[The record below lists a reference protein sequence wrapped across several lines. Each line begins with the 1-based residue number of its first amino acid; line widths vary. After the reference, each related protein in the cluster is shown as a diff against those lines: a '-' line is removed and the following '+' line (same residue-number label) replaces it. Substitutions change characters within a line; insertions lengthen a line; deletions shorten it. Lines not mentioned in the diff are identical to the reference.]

1 MDPQAR
7 AGEFPAGLPAC
18 RTNEELYVGVPSPDA
33 RPAEPGLNLDELARL
48 VHQADPAAV
57 LVAPRVLW
65 RVIKH
70 CRQVP
75 GWGLQIPHRKS
86 FVVTREELSGV
97 VEPDELLPRCELP
110 ELVILLAWPEEE
122 QLQTR
127 PRDETLLEYWRL
139 LFHARVHW
147 VLQQRIARGE
157 LTLPKVRQRIHRIG
171 QTEFDE
177 VRYVLRS
184 EELLLPPIEDRN
196 VYVEFAAVFLELQ
209 WFQPQLL
216 PRFFPTMVQWDQIQ
230 QVLAQD
236 VDAEALFHQT
246 RLAGAPDPQQWRQ
259 RLQQQEREN
268 EEEEAGPFLRTV
280 IRVLDWLGY
289 GPGPQRQED
298 LRRHRRLLRQAEK
311 AAEQGNHV
319 RAAILAQRAARFGT
333 AKRAE
338 AAARQAREH
347 LDALT
352 GRLQQ
357 AVGFSNEEA
366 QRWRSVLWG
375 LLDRAAAGLWSAEA
389 RLMYD
394 LQKLCVDRERP
405 LYRFRFWSWMRSR
418 GRSPI
423 RQAMPLV
430 SLTRGYRHL
439 DAARRRL
446 PWVRL
451 SEKLR
456 QRLRELLSRARH
468 ALEDQ
473 LRPRLSQAVA
483 QALKQGG
490 LVPENLPEEVALEK
504 ISQELVDD
512 VLHRGHVGFGSLR
525 DAVARNQLKM
535 RDLAGPAE
543 LWTGDPLLRSNAQ
556 LAQALPGVYRPA
568 EAYLRGMQRISA
580 ALFGTVPGRLFTR
593 WGLLPFGGAYL
604 ILFAVLYVL
613 WHVMPAPTSSAGPE
627 PGTSLPAAEQPP
639 AERAAAQGAPQR
651 VPPPAREKQHA
662 EAEHHHA
669 HGPEVPWQ
677 AVLGLGVFLLLMINV
692 ESFRQ
697 GVIQAM
703 RMSLRVIRWLGQL
716 AWCWLG
722 IRWLKRL
729 LSLREVRALW
739 RYLFKPALFTALVWM
754 LFYLG
759 ETRSLLSWHSNPLAV
774 FTLFLVWNMVL
785 NSRLGRDAEEQLSQW
800 LIRSWRRLWGAV
812 LVGLFYLVVD
822 FFRALLE
829 AVDRALYAVDQWLR
843 FQKGETSWTTGL
855 KLLGGWLWAVAEYV
869 IRFAVTLL
877 LEPQINPIKHFPVV
891 TVSHKLLLPTAPIL
905 ADVLQRFALFE
916 NEAEALAVAFGII
929 FCIPGIFG
937 FLAWELKENWRLYE
951 ANRPRHLRPAVVG
964 HHGETMLRL
973 MKPGIHS
980 GTLPKLYRKLRR
992 AQRRAALTGRGSAQ
1006 RKALQA
1012 LEEVKHQIAHFVQRE
1027 LVALLHRSRAWSH
1040 RLEVEEVHIG
1050 SNRIRVALRCGK
1062 LDAQPTWIVFEEQSG
1077 WLLASLSAQGWWR
1090 RLDAHHRQV
1099 FRDALAGLY
1108 KLAGAH
1114 LVRQQI
1120 EAAFPWPQVA
1130 YDLDRGRLVVWPSE
1144 DYACEAEY
1152 PLEEPGKKLVP
1163 YCRDPQLRLKLP
1175 VLAPEEVLFT
1185 RHPVRW
1191 GDWVRL
1197 WDRLDQHPLE
1207 PPAPLLPSVPLL
1219 PDEVHEE
1226 ETCISSAE

>member
-1 MDPQAR
+1 MAK
-7 AGEFPAGLPAC
+7 
-18 RTNEELYVGVPSPDA
+18 EELHVGVSFPEETPPEA
-33 RPAEPGLNLDELARL
+33 RLSLEELARL
-48 VHQADPAAV
+48 VHRAEPAAV

-75 GWGLQIPHRKS
+75 GWGLQLPHRKS
-86 FVVTREELSGV
+86 FVVSREQLGGV
-97 VEPDELLPRCELP
+97 VEPDELLPRCDLP

-122 QLQTR
+122 ELLSR
-127 PRDETLLEYWRL
+127 PRAEVLLEYWRL
-139 LFHARVHW
+139 LFHARIHW
-147 VLQQRIARGE
+147 VLQQKLARGE
-157 LTLPKVRQRIHRIG
+157 LTLSKVRQRIHRIG

-184 EELLLPPIEDRN
+184 EELLLPPIEDCN

-216 PRFFPTMVQWDQIQ
+216 PRFFPSMVQWDQIQ

-236 VDAEALFHQT
+236 VDAEDLFRRT
-246 RLAGAPDPQQWRQ
+246 RLAGAPDPQRW
-259 RLQQQEREN
+259 QQQQQQHEQES
-268 EEEEAGPFLRTV
+268 EEDEAGPFLRTV

-298 LRRHRRLLRQAEK
+298 LRRYRRFLRRAEK
-311 AAEQGNHV
+311 TAEAGNHV

-338 AAARQAREH
+338 AATGQAREY
-347 LDALT
+347 LDQLV

-357 AVGFSNEEA
+357 ALGFSNEDA

-405 LYRFRFWSWMRSR
+405 LYRFRFWPWVWSR
-418 GRSPI
+418 GQAPL

-439 DAARRRL
+439 TAAQRRL

-451 SEKLR
+451 TEKLR
-456 QRLRELLSRARH
+456 QRLRELLHRAQH
-468 ALEDQ
+468 TLEAQ
-473 LRPRLSQAVA
+473 LRPRLSRAVA
-483 QALKQGG
+483 QALRQGG
-490 LVPENLPEEVALEK
+490 LEPENLPEEVALEK
-504 ISQELVDD
+504 IAQELVDE

-535 RDLAGPAE
+535 RDLQGPGE
-543 LWTGDPLLRSNAQ
+543 LWTGDPLLRSNTQ

-568 EAYLRGMQRISA
+568 EVYLRGMQRISA
-580 ALFGTVPGRLFTR
+580 ALFGTFLGRIFTR

-613 WHVMPAPTSSAGPE
+613 AHLMPASAPPE
-627 PGTSLPAAEQPP
+627 ELPAAVAADGEQGLP
-639 AERAAAQGAPQR
+639 AGQFAVESETLSRPQR
-651 VPPPAREKQHA
+651 DFSGLSDPGP
-662 EAEHHHA
+662 EAAHHHA

-677 AVLGLGVFLLLMINV
+677 AVLGLGVFLLLVINV
-692 ESFRQ
+692 ESFRH
-697 GVIQAM
+697 GVVQA
-703 RMSLRVIRWLGQL
+703 LRLLLRALRWLAQT
-716 AWCWLG
+716 AWHWLG
-722 IRWLKRL
+722 IRWLRRL
-729 LSLREVRALW
+729 LRLREVRALW

-754 LFYLG
+754 LFYLS
-759 ETRSLLSWHSNPLAV
+759 ESRSLLSWHSNPLAV
-774 FTLFLVWNMVL
+774 FTLFLVWNMLL

-800 LIRSWRRLWGAV
+800 LIRSWQRVWGTV

-829 AVDRALYAVDQWLR
+829 AVDRTLYAVDQWLR
-843 FQKGETSWTTGL
+843 FQKGEASWTTWL
-855 KLLGGWLWAVAEYV
+855 KLLGGWLWAVVEYV

-891 TVSHKLLLPTAPIL
+891 TVSHKLLLPTAPML
-905 ADVLQRFALFE
+905 AGVLQQFALFQ

-951 ANRPRHLRPAVVG
+951 ANRPEQLRPAVVG

-992 AQRRAALTGRGSAQ
+992 AQRRTALTGRGSAE

-1012 LEEVKHQIAHFVQRE
+1012 LEEVKHQIAHFIQRE
-1027 LVALLHRSRAWSH
+1027 LLALLKRSRAWSYP
-1040 RLEVEEVHIG
+1040 LDVEEVHIG
-1050 SNRIRVALRCGK
+1050 SNRIRVALSCPK
-1062 LDAQPTWIVFEEQSG
+1062 LDSQSTWLVFEEQSG
-1077 WLLASLSAQGWWR
+1077 WLLASLSPHGWWQ
-1090 RLDAHHRQV
+1090 RLDQHHRLV
-1099 FRDALAGLY
+1099 LHDALAGLY

-1130 YDLDRGRLVVWPSE
+1130 YDLDDGRLVVWPSE

-1152 PLEEPGKKLVP
+1152 LLEEPAGAFVP
-1163 YCRDPQLRLKLP
+1163 RCRDPQLRLKLP
-1175 VLAPEEVLFT
+1175 VLSPEEVLFS

-1191 GDWVRL
+1191 CDWVRL
-1197 WDRLDQHPLE
+1197 WEQLRQHPLE
-1207 PPAPLLPSVPLL
+1207 EPPRLVPAVPLL
-1219 PDEVHEE
+1219 PDEVHEA
-1226 ETCISSAE
+1226 ETCYSSAD

>member
-1 MDPQAR
+1 MPGRKPA
-7 AGEFPAGLPAC
+7 AGRF
-18 RTNEELYVGVPSPDA
+18 RQEELDVGVSP
-33 RPAEPGLNLDELARL
+33 PEPQPPQTELSLEELAEL
-48 VHQADPAAV
+48 VHQADSAAL

-70 CRQVP
+70 CREVP
-75 GWGLQIPHRKS
+75 GWGLQVPHRKS
-86 FVVTREELSGV
+86 FVVWREQLQGV
-97 VEPDELLPRCELP
+97 VEPDELLPRCPLP

-122 QLQTR
+122 ELQAC
-127 PRDETLLEYWRL
+127 PRAEVLLEYWRL
-139 LFHARVHW
+139 LFHGRVHW
-147 VLQQRIARGE
+147 VLQQKLSRGE

-184 EELLLPPIEDRN
+184 EELLLPPVEDCG

-236 VDAEALFHQT
+236 VDAESLFHHS
-246 RLAGAPDPQQWRQ
+246 RLAGAPDPQQWQQQLR
-259 RLQQQEREN
+259 QQQEQN
-268 EEEEAGPFLRTV
+268 NGEEEAGPFLRRV
-280 IRVLDWLGY
+280 IRMLDWLGY
-289 GPGPQRQED
+289 GPGPRRQED
-298 LRRHRRLLRQAEK
+298 LRRHRRLLRRAQRSAED
-311 AAEQGNHV
+311 GNHV
-319 RAAILAQRAARFGT
+319 RAAILAQRAVRFGT

-338 AAARQAREH
+338 AAEAQARQY
-347 LDALT
+347 LDGLV

-357 AVGFSNEEA
+357 ALGFSNEEA

-375 LLDRAAAGLWSAEA
+375 LLDRAALGLWSAEA

-405 LYRFRFWSWMRSR
+405 LYRFRFWSWAWSR
-418 GRSPI
+418 GRAPL

-439 DAARRRL
+439 AAARRRL

-456 QRLRELLSRARH
+456 RRLRELLHRAQA

-473 LRPRLSQAVA
+473 LRPRLSQAIA
-483 QALKQGG
+483 RALRQGG
-490 LVPENLPEEVALEK
+490 LEPENLPEEVALEK
-504 ISQELVDD
+504 IAQELVDE

-535 RDLAGPAE
+535 RDLEGPGE

-568 EAYLRGMQRISA
+568 EVYLRGMQRISA
-580 ALFGTVPGRLFTR
+580 TLFGTGLGRLFTR

-604 ILFAVLYVL
+604 VLFAVLYVL
-613 WHVMPAPTSSAGPE
+613 WHLMPAASVPDRPSHPAPPPVQKDHRAEGA
-627 PGTSLPAAEQPP
+627 PGPP
-639 AERAAAQGAPQR
+639 ASRANA
-651 VPPPAREKQHA
+651 PPAPADQEPASQ
-662 EAEHHHA
+662 ETESHHA
-669 HGPEVPWQ
+669 HGPDVPWQ
-677 AVLGLGVFLLLMINV
+677 AVLALGVFLLLVINV

-697 GVIQAM
+697 GVVRALQLLA
-703 RMSLRVIRWLGQL
+703 RTLRWLGQV
-716 AWCWLG
+716 AWAWLG
-722 IRWLKRL
+722 IQWLQRL
-729 LSLREVRALW
+729 LATREVRALW
-739 RYLFKPALFTALVWM
+739 RFLFKPALFTTLVWM

-759 ETRSLLSWHSNPLAV
+759 ESRSLVSWHSNPLAV
-774 FTLFLVWNMVL
+774 FTLFLAWNMAL
-785 NSRLGRDAEEQLSQW
+785 NSRWGRDVEEQLNQW
-800 LIRSWRRLWGAV
+800 LVRSWRRVWGTV

-843 FQKGETSWTTGL
+843 FQKGEASWTTWL
-855 KLLGGWLWAVAEYV
+855 KLLGGWLWSVVEYV
-869 IRFAVTLL
+869 IRFAITLL

-891 TVSHKLLLPTAPIL
+891 TVSHKLLLPTAPAL
-905 ADVLQRFALFE
+905 AGVLQQFALFQ
-916 NEAEALAVAFGII
+916 NEAEALAAAFGII

-951 ANRPRHLRPAVVG
+951 ANRPDSLQPAVVG

-992 AQRRAALTGRGSAQ
+992 AQRRAALTGRGSQ
-1006 RKALQA
+1006 ERKALQA

-1027 LVALLHRSRAWSH
+1027 LIELLDRCRAWSH
-1040 RLEVEEVHIG
+1040 PLQVEHVHIG
-1050 SNRIRVALRCGK
+1050 SNRIRVALACRR
-1062 LDAQPTWIVFEEQSG
+1062 LDPQPLWIVFEEQSG
-1077 WLLASLSAQGWWR
+1077 WLLASLSEQGWWR

-1099 FRDALAGLY
+1099 LHDALAGLY

-1152 PLEEPGKKLVP
+1152 LLEEPLQP
-1163 YCRDPQLRLKLP
+1163 LTPLCSDPRLRLKLP

-1185 RHPVRW
+1185 RHRVRW
-1191 GDWVRL
+1191 VEWVQAWEQL
-1197 WDRLDQHPLE
+1197 QAKPLE
-1207 PPAPLLPSVPLL
+1207 APARLLPAVPLL
-1219 PDEVHEE
+1219 PDEVHEAE
-1226 ETCISSAE
+1226 SCSSPAS